1 MPQARH
7 LCSGF
12 QLFSK
17 FFFPS
22 TFILQFARNNQRNTD
37 IAIERERERECAKE
51 SQKARL
57 VIEFA
62 KFSWLGKLV
71 WSFIFNLVSFL
82 LPLEAQIVA
91 NYIWRCLKN
100 VIWYAQIFNM
110 NSAVQSSIARARVI
124 VRARDR
130 HIYREME
137 MNDSLLEYHGKF
149 KWQAKYSYHE
159 FTEILFGECCINYLW
174 DFYHFVSR
182 IQFRFLSHA
191 IYMLLSIL
199 TSWLMSL
206 AGDTQLSSITGQG
219 SSSFCCASL

>member
-1 MPQARH
+1 M
-7 LCSGF
+7 
-12 QLFSK
+12 
-17 FFFPS
+17 
-22 TFILQFARNNQRNTD
+22 
-37 IAIERERERECAKE
+37 
-51 SQKARL
+51 
-57 VIEFA
+57 
-62 KFSWLGKLV
+62 
-71 WSFIFNLVSFL
+71 

-91 NYIWRCLKN
+91 NYIWRCFKN
-100 VIWYAQIFNM
+100 VIWYAQIFNI

-130 HIYREME
+130 HTSIYREME

-159 FTEILFGECCINYLW
+159 FTGILFGECCINYLW

-219 SSSFCCASL
+219 SSSFCCASLLLFFFRFWLFWHSSSSCWLRSLFLSVVAGETNVKRAHITHTHRHT